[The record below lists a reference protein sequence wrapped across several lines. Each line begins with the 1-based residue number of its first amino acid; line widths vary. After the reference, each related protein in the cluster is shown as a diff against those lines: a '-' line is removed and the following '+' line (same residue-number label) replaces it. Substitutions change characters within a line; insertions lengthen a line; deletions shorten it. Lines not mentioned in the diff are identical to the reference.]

1 MKYKTITLLLLI
13 ISIYFINSIF
23 SINEIPTIS
32 IGSKDEVIKDA
43 LMKKVYYS
51 IRPDTKECST
61 PHCGGYFI
69 KKLNSIEGTE
79 ESQEIYI
86 SEMMSSNP
94 LLNSTMIDELKLISK
109 QQQLN
114 SILPQFTIVVSGEIT
129 PSHSND
135 GLYHCLHI
143 TDILR
148 VMSIPSEALPI
159 NKQPKAT
166 IKPQEQYYFIK
177 PSPYKCNGILTDC
190 PHLVVMKANT
200 LEIEF
205 LQSYTE
211 SYTSSIPMLDQHWFN
226 SRLVSENSDISAMVK
241 GYIVGEKL
249 TISYVYLN
257 TIDPPTKCN
266 SPILKRC
273 DNSKPNQIPVFTRTI
288 DRCVIFTE
296 CIERGPCHLGVPYCS
311 PGYIPS
317 IIQVAPKGCKK
328 YYCDPDFLTITSQPL
343 KI

>member
-1 MKYKTITLLLLI
+1 MKFQSLILLLFV
-13 ISIYFINSIF
+13 SFYFINFTI
-23 SINEIPTIS
+23 SINEIPNIG
-32 IGSKDEVIKDA
+32 IGSKDDVTKDP
-43 LMKKVYYS
+43 LMQKEYYS
-51 IRPDTKECST
+51 IRADLKECST

-79 ESQEIYI
+79 DSQEIYI

-94 LLNSTMIDELKLISK
+94 LLNATIINELKQLQQK
-109 QQQLN
+109 QQQSNL
-114 SILPQFTIVVSGEIT
+114 IIPQFSIIVSGEIT

-143 TDILR
+143 TDILH
-148 VMSIPSEALPI
+148 VMSIPSEDLKI
-159 NKQPKAT
+159 NKQQKST

-200 LEIEF
+200 YEIEF
-205 LQSYTE
+205 LQSYDE

-226 SRLVSENSDISAMVK
+226 SRLVSENSDVSAMVK

-257 TIDPPTKCN
+257 TIDPPTKCK
-266 SPILKRC
+266 STIQKRC
-273 DNSKPNQIPVFTRTI
+273 DNSKPNQIPVFTRSN
-288 DRCVIFTE
+288 DRCIIFTE
-296 CIERGPCHLGVPYCS
+296 CVERGPCHLG
-311 PGYIPS
+311 IPS
-317 IIQVAPKGCKK
+317 CPQGYSPSTIQVAPKGCKK
-328 YYCDPDFLTITSQPL
+328 YYCDPNFLPITSQPFY
-343 KI
+343 

>member
-1 MKYKTITLLLLI
+1 MKFQTISLFLI
-13 ISIYFINSIF
+13 ILFYLINF
-23 SINEIPTIS
+23 SFSTIA
-32 IGSKDEVIKDA
+32 IGSKDEVLKDD

-51 IRPDTKECST
+51 IRPDNKECST

-79 ESQEIYI
+79 ESQETYI

-94 LLNSTMIDELKLISK
+94 LLNATMISELKEIQK
-109 QQQLN
+109 QQQQQQPI
-114 SILPQFTIVVSGEIT
+114 SIMPQFSIVVSGEIT

-148 VMSIPSEALPI
+148 VMSIPSEDLLI
-159 NKQPKAT
+159 NKQQKAT
-166 IKPQEQYYFIK
+166 ITPQEQYYFIK

-190 PHLVVMKANT
+190 PNLVVMKANT

-205 LQSYTE
+205 LQSYSE
-211 SYTSSIPMLDQHWFN
+211 SYSSSIPMLDQNWFY
-226 SRLVSENSDISAMVK
+226 SRLVSENSDVSAMVK

-266 SPILKRC
+266 TPIPKRC

-296 CIERGPCHLGVPYCS
+296 CIERGPCHLGVPSCS

-328 YYCDPDFLTITSQPL
+328 YFCDPDFLPITS
-343 KI
+343 KTFN